1 MRRAALLAALAL
13 AAAPAGAQ
21 DCRLALALGIDVSS
35 SVDAEDYRLQTE
47 GIAAA
52 LLAPEVQ
59 QAFLAGPGS
68 VALAIYE
75 WSGQRQQALRQDWVM
90 VEGAGDLDQVAATLI
105 GQARSTDQ
113 YPTALGMAIEY
124 GARLLTRGP
133 PCGEAKLDISGD
145 GTNNDGIGPTLAA
158 RDARI
163 TINGLP
169 IVRFRR
175 TLERYYSEFVIR
187 GPGAFVETAD
197 GYDDFARAIRRKLL
211 REVEP
216 AVISAREP
224 DRGSRRAW

>member
-1 MRRAALLAALAL
+1 MVRAATLAAALLAAG
-13 AAAPAGAQ
+13 PAGAQ
-21 DCRLALALGIDVSS
+21 DCRLALALAIDVSS
-35 SVDAEDYRLQTE
+35 SVDAEDYRLQSD

-59 QAFLAGPGS
+59 AAFLAGPGS

-75 WSGQRQQALRQDWVM
+75 WSGQRQQALLQDWVM
-90 VEGAGDLDQVAATLI
+90 IEGPDDLARVAAALA
-105 GQARSTDQ
+105 GRVRSTDQ

-124 GARLLTRGP
+124 GARLLRRGP
-133 PCGEAKLDISGD
+133 RCDQDKLDISGD
-145 GTNNDGIGPTLAA
+145 GTNNDGIGPTAAA
-158 RDARI
+158 RDASI

-197 GYDDFARAIRRKLL
+197 GYEDFARAMRRKLL

-216 AVISAREP
+216 AVVSALEP

>member
-1 MRRAALLAALAL
+1 MVRAAALVAALLAAG
-13 AAAPAGAQ
+13 PAGAQ
-21 DCRLALALGIDVSS
+21 DCRLALALAIDVSS
-35 SVDAEDYRLQTE
+35 SVDAEDYRLQSD

-59 QAFLAGPGS
+59 AAFLAGPGS

-75 WSGQRQQALRQDWVM
+75 WSGQRQQALLQDWVM
-90 VEGAGDLDQVAATLI
+90 IEGPDDLARVAAALA
-105 GQARSTDQ
+105 GRVRSTDQ

-124 GARLLTRGP
+124 GARLLRRGP
-133 PCGEAKLDISGD
+133 RCDQDKLDISGD
-145 GTNNDGIGPTLAA
+145 GTNNDGIGPTAAA
-158 RDARI
+158 RDASI

-197 GYDDFARAIRRKLL
+197 GYEDFARAMRRKLL

-216 AVISAREP
+216 AVVSALEP